1 VLEAMSGEFDRARQQ
16 MALARNHLAEL
27 GLRTA
32 AMWMELFAAQA
43 EMLADAPE
51 AAERAARDAERMARE
66 IGDRWFL
73 AIAIADLAHV
83 VIAQGRLDEAAA
95 IVRRIDTVP
104 APSDLEWLI
113 KRHAARGKLAARQ
126 GHAENGVA
134 DARRAV
140 ELADTTDLLVFRAD
154 AYRDLA
160 EVLLAVDRP
169 GEAESAAATALEL
182 HEAKMNIAGASNARQ
197 FLQTIHRETS

>member
-1 VLEAMSGEFDRARQQ
+1 MRRAGSTKRPTSC
-16 MALARNHLAEL
+16 A
-27 GLRTA
+27 G
-32 AMWMELFAAQA
+32 
-43 EMLADAPE
+43 
-51 AAERAARDAERMARE
+51 
-66 IGDRWFL
+66 
-73 AIAIADLAHV
+73 
-83 VIAQGRLDEAAA
+83 
-95 IVRRIDTVP
+95 IDTVP

-140 ELADTTDLLVFRAD
+140 ELADTTDLLGFRAD

-169 GEAESAAATALEL
+169 GEAASAAATALEL
-182 HEAKMNIAGASNARQ
+182 HEAKMNIAGASNARR
-197 FLQTIHRETS
+197 FLQTIQRERS